1 MRRLLL
7 ALAGTILLTGALA
20 APSLSAGRSVKIGD
34 NFFVKNGGATVTV
47 KKGQSVTWRW
57 TGRNPHNVTVASGPM
72 RFASKTQTSGSFSH
86 KFTKSGTYSILC
98 TIHAPGMKMKVV
110 VR

>member
-7 ALAGTILLTGALA
+7 AVTGALLLAGAMA
-20 APSLSAGRSVKIGD
+20 APSLSAGKSVKIGD

-47 KKGQSVTWRW
+47 KKGTSVTWKW
-57 TGRNPHNVTVASGPM
+57 TGHNPHNVTVAGGPAK
-72 RFASKTQTSGSFSH
+72 FHSKTQTSGSFSH
-86 KFTKSGTYSILC
+86 KFTKAGTYSILC

-110 VR
+110 VK

>member
-7 ALAGTILLTGALA
+7 AVTGALLLAGAMA
-20 APSLSAGRSVKIGD
+20 APSLSAGKSVKIGD

-47 KKGQSVTWRW
+47 KKGTSVTWKW
-57 TGRNPHNVTVASGPM
+57 TGHNPHNVTVTSGPAK
-72 RFASKTQTSGSFSH
+72 FHSKTQTSGSFSH
-86 KFTKSGTYSILC
+86 KFTKAGTYSILC

-110 VR
+110 VK